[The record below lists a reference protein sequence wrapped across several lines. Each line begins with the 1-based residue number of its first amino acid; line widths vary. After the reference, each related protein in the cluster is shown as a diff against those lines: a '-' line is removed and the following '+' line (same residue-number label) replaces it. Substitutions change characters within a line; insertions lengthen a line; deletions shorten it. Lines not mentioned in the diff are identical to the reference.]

1 MVAKVT
7 TMRVMTLVKITAG
20 MMAVAVFR
28 ITNLECSKED
38 VSVPCAKKKRKA
50 VDRMDPANTIR
61 QNFNIN
67 LN

>member
-1 MVAKVT
+1 MVEKVM
-7 TMRVMTLVKITAG
+7 TMRVMTLVKITEG

-28 ITNLECSKED
+28 ITNLECSNED
-38 VSVPCAKKKRKA
+38 VSVPWAKKKRMA
-50 VDRMDPANTIR
+50 VDMMDPAKTIR